1 MSSPSLPPIGSDW
14 KVWGRQLV
22 AYLKT
27 SLPKLQWKKSTD
39 NPSENGVILWDEV
52 NGYPVVS
59 KNNEF
64 RQIILADG
72 YAAFFRVA
80 DVTFASADT
89 AQVITYD
96 NPTYADGITRGS
108 PTSRI
113 VFSEAGKYLL
123 AFTAQ
128 IYSTSAA
135 TKTFYFWPRIN
146 GVDAGSGSSMTAS
159 LHVNSATSVV
169 SRSTIFS
176 LSAND
181 YLEVACACSST
192 AATLEGFA
200 ATAFSPATP
209 STTLSIT
216 RISG

>member
-1 MSSPSLPPIGSDW
+1 MSGPNLPPVGSDW

-22 AYLKT
+22 AYLKN

-64 RQIILADG
+64 RQIILA
-72 YAAFFRVA
+72 A

-96 NPTYADGITRGS
+96 DPTYADGITRGS
-108 PTSRI
+108 PTSRL

-146 GVDAGSGSSMTAS
+146 GVDADSGSSMVAS
-159 LHVNSATSVV
+159 LHANSATSVV

-209 STTLSIT
+209 STTLTIT
-216 RISG
+216 RISA

>member
-27 SLPKLQWKKSTD
+27 SLPKLQWKRSSD

-72 YAAFFRVA
+72 YAAFFRTT
-80 DVTFASADT
+80 DVTASQADT
-89 AQVITYD
+89 EYVITFD
-96 NPTYADGITRGS
+96 APVHAEGITRGS
-108 PTSRI
+108 PTSRLVFAEGGEF
-113 VFSEAGKYLL
+113 VFS
-123 AFTAQ
+123 FTAQ
-128 IYSTSAA
+128 LYSSSAS
-135 TKTFYFWPRIN
+135 TKTFYFWPKIN
-146 GVDAGSGSSMTAS
+146 GSTAANASSIRAQLHSNAS
-159 LHVNSATSVV
+159 TTVV
-169 SRSTIFS
+169 SRSSIFNVN
-176 LSAND
+176 AGD
-181 YLEVACACSST
+181 YLEVAY
-192 AATLEGFA
+192 
-200 ATAFSPATP
+200 AFSDTNASLKAFSATSFAPITP
-209 STTLSIT
+209 STTLSIS